1 MLSIYNF
8 LKVKLCY
15 RTYRKQW
22 LLFLIITLL
31 CSFNSFSQDIETG
44 LLNKYR
50 YVIFQNQKSNHSK
63 TQNLVE
69 SAFRSVGFIIVNNN
83 KPKKLLDNPHFA
95 IYVSTNDY
103 TGAKEEC
110 QLFIKD
116 WLGSNI
122 YTGINHKTIWEG
134 YGAVK
139 KAISP
144 IKNYNYLFEEP
155 VIKSHSKVVVN
166 GFQIDYT
173 NEQTIKD
180 YFIEKG
186 VAVGI
191 EGIWEFF
198 DQKNPFRLLIL
209 EKDEIFEATIIEG
222 SGIYR
227 KGDVKAIIEPSSS
240 GKILSIKWFGKDKES
255 FVKTVGNITESD
267 VIKFL
272 IDSKER
278 FLFRMYPKE

>member
-1 MLSIYNF
+1 MKNIF
-8 LKVKLCY
+8 LFIS
-15 RTYRKQW
+15 
-22 LLFLIITLL
+22 LLIF
-31 CSFNSFSQDIETG
+31 FNSFSQDIERG

-50 YVIFQNQKSNHSK
+50 YVIFQNQESNHSK

-69 SAFRSVGFIIVNNN
+69 SAFKSVGFIIVNNN
-83 KPKKLLDNPHFA
+83 KPKKLLDNPHLA
-95 IYVSTNDY
+95 IDVSTNDY

-155 VIKSHSKVVVN
+155 VIKSQNNVVVN
-166 GFQIDYT
+166 GFKIDYT

-180 YFIEKG
+180 YFIKKG
-186 VAVGI
+186 LAVGI
-191 EGIWEFF
+191 EGIWEFY
-198 DQKNPFRLLIL
+198 DQNNPFRLLIL
-209 EKDEIFEATIIEG
+209 KKDDIFEATVIEG

-227 KGDVKAIIEPSSS
+227 KGDIKAVIEPSSS
-240 GKILSIKWFGKDKES
+240 GKILAIKWFGKDKES
-255 FVKTVGNITESD
+255 FIKTVGNITESD

-272 IDSKER
+272 LDNNESY
-278 FLFRMYPKE
+278 LFRMYPKE